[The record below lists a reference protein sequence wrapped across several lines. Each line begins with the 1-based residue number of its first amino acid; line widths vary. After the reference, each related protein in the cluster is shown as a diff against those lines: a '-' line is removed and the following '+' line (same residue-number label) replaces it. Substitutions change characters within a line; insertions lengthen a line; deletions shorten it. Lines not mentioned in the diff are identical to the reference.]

1 MSNSNTLIIIKPD
14 AVERGLSGKI
24 IDRFEQKGYKISTI
38 KMMEISE
45 NIAEQHYVEHKDK
58 PFFGEL
64 VDFITSGPSIVLK
77 LEGNNVVNAARK
89 MIGSTDPSESMP
101 GTIRGDFGNSIA
113 SNLIHAS
120 DSEQSASREI
130 ALFFREG

>member
-1 MSNSNTLIIIKPD
+1 MSNNNTLIIIKPD

-101 GTIRGDFGNSIA
+101 GTIRGYFGNSIA